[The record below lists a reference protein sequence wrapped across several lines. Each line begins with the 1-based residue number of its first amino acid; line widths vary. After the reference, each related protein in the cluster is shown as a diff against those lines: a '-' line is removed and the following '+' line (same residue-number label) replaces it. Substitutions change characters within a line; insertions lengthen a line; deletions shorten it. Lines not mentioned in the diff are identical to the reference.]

1 MVADRTS
8 PSRGRRNL
16 QRLTCLMLTLV
27 AACCA
32 RQVAP
37 QSAQAQR
44 APGLYDQPHVTLIAL
59 TDWQAVLK
67 PCGCTVDLQKGGIE
81 RIAHYLDDLGKT
93 DNSLFVVHAGSLLG
107 EDEIADGRAAQVE
120 RRVQAFDE
128 SLGPLG
134 LGAVALCGADLDK
147 GGAWVSKTY
156 NSASWPVLG
165 TATWNGGVTRA
176 KPFMLHKTRSG
187 VTVGVLAVDPSA
199 LPEDEA
205 RQASVRASVAD
216 LRARGAGVVVVLSN
230 LGRRASRRLARA
242 VPGIDVMVAGSLD
255 AKAEPVADLER
266 EGDTLLVE
274 ASRHGAWFAALTLVP
289 AGGSGGW
296 REVSE
301 FVPGAA
307 KDLEERISSLDAN
320 LHTWRGKATLAT
332 ERALPQFEADLGAL
346 RQRLEVARKATTK
359 TLPAGRLVAYRM
371 IGLPWSVAI
380 DQRVAAIVKRYD
392 DDIAYLNLRAAG
404 AVPLPAPGEAGY
416 VGQKVCL
423 ECHEAAA
430 MFAMSDP
437 HTKAWATL
445 ERVSK
450 THDLDCVPCHVTG
463 YGKAGGS
470 NLGHLDNLTAVLC
483 EACHGAGSL
492 HVQAEQ
498 AGKSGHI
505 LASPGVAQ
513 CEVCHTPVHAPRFA
527 FDDYRKRLLAP
538 GHGAPKAAGA
548 KP

>member
-8 PSRGRRNL
+8 PALGRRAL
-16 QRLTCLMLTLV
+16 LRLSCLLLTV
-27 AACCA
+27 VTACCA
-32 RQVAP
+32 RQVAL
-37 QSAQAQR
+37 QGGDGKRKA
-44 APGLYDQPHVTLIAL
+44 GLYDQPHVTLVAL

-81 RIAHYLDDLGKT
+81 RVARYLDDLGRT

-107 EDEIADGRAAQVE
+107 EDEIAEGRASQVE
-120 RRVQAFDE
+120 RRVQAFDDA
-128 SLGPLG
+128 LGPVG
-134 LGAVALCGADLDK
+134 LGAVALCGSDLDQ
-147 GGAWVSKTY
+147 GGAWVRKTY
-156 NSASWPVLG
+156 NGASWPVLG
-165 TATWNGGVTRA
+165 TAAWNGGITRA
-176 KPFMLHKTRSG
+176 KPFLLHKTRSG
-187 VTVGVLAVDPSA
+187 VTVGVLAVDPTA

-205 RQASVRASVAD
+205 RQAALRTSVAD
-216 LRARGAGVVVVLSN
+216 LRGRGADVVVVLSN
-230 LGRRASRRLARA
+230 LGRRPSRRLARA
-242 VPGIDVMVAGSLD
+242 VPGIDVLVIGSLD
-255 AKAEPVADLER
+255 AKAEPAADLER

-289 AGGSGGW
+289 AGATGAW

-301 FVPGAA
+301 FVPGAS
-307 KDLEERISSLDAN
+307 KDFEERIAALEAN
-320 LHTWRGKATLAT
+320 LRTWRQQATLAT
-332 ERALPQFEADLGAL
+332 QRALPQFEADLGAL
-346 RQRLEVARKATTK
+346 RQRLDVARKASTQG
-359 TLPAGRLVAYRM
+359 LPSGRLVAYRM
-371 IGLPWSVAI
+371 IGLPWSAAT

-416 VGQKVCL
+416 VGQQVCL

-430 MFAMSDP
+430 MFATSDP
-437 HTKAWATL
+437 HGKAWATL
-445 ERVSK
+445 EKVSK
-450 THDLDCVPCHVTG
+450 TQDLDCVPCHVTG

-492 HVQAEQ
+492 HVEAEK
-498 AGKSGHI
+498 AGKGGHI
-505 LASPGVAQ
+505 LASPGSAQ
-513 CEVCHTPVHAPRFA
+513 CEVCHTPVHAPRFS